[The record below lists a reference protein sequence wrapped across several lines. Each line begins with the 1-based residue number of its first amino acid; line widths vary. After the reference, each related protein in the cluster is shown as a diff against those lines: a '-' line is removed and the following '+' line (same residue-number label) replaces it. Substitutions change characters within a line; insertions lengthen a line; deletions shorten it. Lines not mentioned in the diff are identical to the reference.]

1 MHLTKAA
8 CAARGGLRRAS
19 AKGSP
24 TKPVG
29 LVYPPKES
37 ITEKNLLTGAAPAI
51 FLHTARPVFNYT
63 AQSRAVQ
70 NAAGYQMT
78 AEQLIT
84 ALGKR
89 GIEISRKTLFTYRA
103 ADPGKAPAEFDAVG
117 DWARF
122 ILERQIYEPGR
133 TQAPEKR
140 EAKERRAMSRNGS
153 EPSADDQ
160 NGEYSA
166 GAERKERILR
176 LRLGNQMRRTSL
188 HLLSESV
195 ITVGECDAI
204 MNHIRAAVSGEIL
217 KLPGSLAESL
227 AGKDPAFIQLFLE
240 RAIHKSLEALS
251 RPEIYFKTETEHGA
265 NGLGAVSGG

>member
-51 FLHTARPVFNYT
+51 FLHTPRPVFNYT

-176 LRLGNQMRRTSL
+176 LRLGNQVRRTSL
-188 HLLSESV
+188 ERLRRN
-195 ITVGECDAI
+195 TVTTAECEATMDR
-204 MNHIRAAVSGEIL
+204 IRAVVSVELL
-217 KLPGSLAESL
+217 KLPASLCHEL
-227 AGKDPAFIQLFLE
+227 AGRDPQHIQQLLNTALRSSLE
-240 RAIHKSLEALS
+240 RLEDHLCS
-251 RPEIYFKTETEHGA
+251 NP
-265 NGLGAVSGG
+265 